1 MSRRFHRRMVSG
13 SAVAQCTR
21 GRAGSW
27 ILAAALGLVTVA
39 SDGRAQQA
47 PRPVALPQP
56 GLVITKSTRF
66 KPGTYR
72 LPSQAHDDSAILVV
86 RGDSITVDLSGVV
99 LEGMA
104 PASDP
109 DLANGV
115 AIRVEGGRN
124 IRIIGGRVR
133 GYKIGILARGTR
145 GLEIRGSDLS
155 HNWKP
160 RLFSLVEHESL
171 VDWLSFHNNEGN
183 EWLRF
188 GAAIYLDNVSGGLIQ
203 GNTVTQG
210 MNALLMNR
218 VDHVTVRDNNF
229 SFNSGLGIGMYRST
243 DNTIVRNVVDFNVRG
258 YSHGFYRRGQDS
270 AGILIYE
277 QSSNNVVAF
286 NSATHGGDGLFL
298 WAGNYTMNTGQG
310 GANDNVFYANDFSFA
325 PANGMEA
332 TFSRNTFIANIAE
345 GNDYGLWGG
354 YSFDSRIVANCF
366 ANNRY
371 GIAIEHGQ
379 QNSIVGNRFIGDST
393 AIRLWGDS
401 IQPSDWGYPKHRDTR
416 SRDYV
421 IARNSFEGTPRKF
434 QLANSSGVR
443 ISDSIG
449 NDQTRSDSHPA
460 VGSLS
465 PISHLPSGC
474 SGIPAVPADHADLIP
489 ALPNVRLEIPR
500 QSRRHRSAIVV
511 DEWGPY
517 DYRSPKLWPI
527 DSTHAV
533 PLRLAVLGPPGA
545 WTVADRRG
553 VDLSASS
560 GRIGDTIR
568 VTPRP
573 DSIGN
578 WEVVM
583 EYRGAA
589 TTSSRGER
597 GVAGEAV
604 RFSYGQFEP
613 PITWQFGAWAWA
625 DSLDPRRDGNW
636 ERLIRGPRLL
646 ELTVPRLDFMWY
658 RPTLRELPQSRYA
671 FEASGTVTLA
681 AGEYTLRT
689 ISDDGIRVWV
699 DGRLVIDNWD
709 LHGSE
714 IDYASLAGGR
724 HELKVRYFQIEGWA
738 ELRLDILRGVQRSSG
753 SPGPH

>member
-1 MSRRFHRRMVSG
+1 M
-13 SAVAQCTR
+13 AVAFLCAVPGQAA
-21 GRAGSW
+21 GAQAQQRAVQ
-27 ILAAALGLVTVA
+27 LAAP
-39 SDGRAQQA
+39 QA
-47 PRPVALPQP
+47 
-56 GLVITKSTRF
+56 GMVISRSTRLR
-66 KPGTYR
+66 PGTYR
-72 LPSQAHDDSAILVV
+72 LPAPGHPDSALIIV
-86 RGDSITVDLSGVV
+86 RGDSLTLDLTGVV
-99 LEGMA
+99 LEGTP

-109 DLANGV
+109 DQASGV
-115 AIRVEGGRN
+115 AIRVEGGQN
-124 IRIIGGRVR
+124 VRIVGARIR

-145 GLEIRGSDLS
+145 SIEIRASDLS

-188 GAAIYLDNVSGGLIQ
+188 GAAIYLDNVSGGLVQ
-203 GNTVTQG
+203 ENTVTQG

-229 SFNSGLGIGMYRST
+229 SFNSGLGIGLYRSS
-243 DNTIVRNVVDFNVRG
+243 DNLIVRNSVDFNIRG

-270 AGILIYE
+270 AGILLYE
-277 QSSNNVVAF
+277 QSNNNVVAL

-332 TFSRNTFIANIAE
+332 TFSRNTFVANIAE

-379 QNSIVGNRFIGDST
+379 QNSIIGNSFIGDST

-416 SRDYV
+416 SRDYL
-421 IARNSFEGTPRKF
+421 IERNRYESVPRKF
-434 QLANSSGVR
+434 QLANSLGVR
-443 ISDSIG
+443 INDS
-449 NDQTRSDSHPA
+449 SA
-460 VGSLS
+460 VGPPSSGSSHIPS
-465 PISHLPSGC
+465 PTSSKCNSIPS
-474 SGIPAVPADHADLIP
+474 VPRDQAHLIP
-489 ALPNVRLEIPR
+489 ELPPVPHAIPR
-500 QSRRHRSAIVV
+500 QAVPRRRRSAIIV

-517 DYRSPKLWPI
+517 DYQHPKLWPV
-527 DSTHAV
+527 DSTRAV
-533 PLRLAVLGPPGA
+533 PLRLAVLGPPGS
-545 WTVADRRG
+545 WTLASRSG
-553 VDLSASS
+553 VRDISASS
-560 GRIGDTIR
+560 GRIGDTIL
-568 VTPRP
+568 VTPHP
-573 DSIGN
+573 DSSGTWDI
-578 WEVVM
+578 VM
-583 EYRGAA
+583 EYRGTA
-589 TTSSRGER
+589 TTTAR
-597 GVAGEAV
+597 GVRAAAGAPV
-604 RFSYGQFEP
+604 RFSYARFEP
-613 PITWQFGAWAWA
+613 AVAWHVKAWAWP

-636 ERLIRGPRLL
+636 QRLTSASLL
-646 ELTVPRLDFMWY
+646 FDRTWPRLDIMWY
-658 RPTLRELPQSRYA
+658 RPTIRELPQARFA
-671 FEASGTVTLA
+671 FEATGTVTL
-681 AGEYTLRT
+681 GPGDFTLRT

-714 IDYASLAGGR
+714 IDYAPLTGGT
-724 HELKVRYFQIEGWA
+724 HEIRVQYFQIEGWA
-738 ELRLDILRGVQRSSG
+738 ELRLDILRGVQRSPG

>member
-1 MSRRFHRRMVSG
+1 MLLLLLTPIGSRLG
-13 SAVAQCTR
+13 AQTPR
-21 GRAGSW
+21 QATQLVQPAAGM
-27 ILAAALGLVTVA
+27 
-39 SDGRAQQA
+39 
-47 PRPVALPQP
+47 
-56 GLVITKSTRF
+56 VITKSTRF
-66 KPGTYR
+66 RPGTYR
-72 LPSQAHDDSAILVV
+72 LTAGVDSAIIVV
-86 RGDSITVDLSGVV
+86 RGDSITVDLTGVV
-99 LEGMA
+99 LEGSA
-104 PASDP
+104 PTSDP
-109 DLANGV
+109 DQGAGV
-115 AIRVEGGRN
+115 AIRVDGGRN
-124 IRIIGGRVR
+124 VRIVGARIR
-133 GYKIGILARGTR
+133 GYKVGILARGTR
-145 GLEIRGSDLS
+145 GIEIRNSDLS

-188 GAAIYLDNVSGGLIQ
+188 GAAIYLDNVSGGSIQ

-229 SFNSGLGIGMYRST
+229 SYNSGLGIGLYRSS
-243 DNTIVRNVVDFNVRG
+243 DNLIVRNSVDFNIRG

-270 AGILIYE
+270 AGILLYE
-277 QSSNNVVAF
+277 QSNNNVVAL

-332 TFSRNTFIANIAE
+332 TFSRNTFVANIAE

-379 QNSIVGNRFIGDST
+379 QNSVIGNRFRGDST

-416 SRDYV
+416 SRDYL
-421 IARNSFEGTPRKF
+421 IERNAYVGVPRKF

-443 ISDSIG
+443 ISDSSGTSSANPPVPGSAHIPPPTSG
-449 NDQTRSDSHPA
+449 SCND
-460 VGSLS
+460 
-465 PISHLPSGC
+465 
-474 SGIPAVPADHADLIP
+474 IPAVPADQTHLIP
-489 ALPNVRLEIPR
+489 ALPAVPRQIPR
-500 QSRRHRSAIVV
+500 PTVQRRHRSAIIV

-517 DYRSPKLWPI
+517 DYQYPRLWPAG
-527 DSTHAV
+527 DSTRAV
-533 PLRLAVLGPPGA
+533 PLRLAVHGPPGT
-545 WTVADRRG
+545 WTLVSRSGIQDI
-553 VDLSASS
+553 STSS

-573 DSIGN
+573 DSSGT
-578 WEVVM
+578 WEIVM

-589 TTSSRGER
+589 TTSPR
-597 GVAGEAV
+597 GVRTAAGVPV
-604 RFSYGQFEP
+604 RFSYGHYEP
-613 PITWQFGAWAWA
+613 PIAWQVKAWAWP

-636 ERLIRGPRLL
+636 QRLTSAPLLFER
-646 ELTVPRLDFMWY
+646 TWPRLDIMWY
-658 RPTLRELPQSRYA
+658 RPTIRELPQARFA
-671 FEASGTVTLA
+671 FEATGTVTLPS
-681 AGEYTLRT
+681 GDYTLRA

-714 IDYASLAGGR
+714 IDYAPLTGGR
-724 HELKVRYFQIEGWA
+724 HELRVQYFQIEGWA
-738 ELRLDILRGVQRSSG
+738 ELRLDVLRGTQRSPG

>member
-1 MSRRFHRRMVSG
+1 M
-13 SAVAQCTR
+13 
-21 GRAGSW
+21 
-27 ILAAALGLVTVA
+27 
-39 SDGRAQQA
+39 
-47 PRPVALPQP
+47 
-56 GLVITKSTRF
+56 VITTSTRLR
-66 KPGTYR
+66 PGTYR
-72 LPSQAHDDSAILVV
+72 LPAPTHPDSAVIVV
-86 RGDSITVDLSGVV
+86 RGDSITLDLTGVV
-99 LEGMA
+99 LEGM
-104 PASDP
+104 PPTSDP
-109 DLANGV
+109 DQATGV

-124 IRIIGGRVR
+124 VRIVGARVR
-133 GYKIGILARGTR
+133 GYKIGIIARGTR

-160 RLFSLVEHESL
+160 RLFSLIEHESL
-171 VDWLSFHNNEGN
+171 VDWLSFHNNEAN

-188 GAAIYLDNVSGGLIQ
+188 GAAIYLDNVSGGILH

-229 SFNSGLGIGMYRST
+229 SYNSGLGIGLYRSS
-243 DNTIVRNVVDFNVRG
+243 DNLIVRNSVDFNIRG

-270 AGILIYE
+270 AGILLYE
-277 QSSNNVVAF
+277 QSNNNVVAL

-332 TFSRNTFIANIAE
+332 TFSRNTFVANIAE

-379 QNSIVGNRFIGDST
+379 QNSIIGNRFIGDST

-416 SRDYV
+416 SRDYL
-421 IARNSFEGTPRKF
+421 IERNSYESVPRKF

-443 ISDSIG
+443 ISDSASVNPSASG
-449 NDQTRSDSHPA
+449 SSHIP
-460 VGSLS
+460 SLS
-465 PISHLPSGC
+465 SAPC
-474 SGIPAVPADHADLIP
+474 SAIPTVPADQAYLIP
-489 ALPNVRLEIPR
+489 ELPGVPHEIPR
-500 QSRRHRSAIVV
+500 QAVPRRTRSAIVV

-517 DYRSPKLWPI
+517 DYRFPRLWPAG
-527 DSTHAV
+527 DSTRAT
-533 PLRLAVLGPPGA
+533 PLRLAVLGPPGT
-545 WTVADRRG
+545 WTLVSRKG
-553 VDLSASS
+553 VQEISASS
-560 GRIGDTIR
+560 GKIGDTIR

-573 DSIGN
+573 DSASS

-583 EYRGAA
+583 EYRGAE
-589 TTSSRGER
+589 TVTSK
-597 GVAGEAV
+597 GVRSAAGTPV
-604 RFSYGQFEP
+604 RFSYSRDEP
-613 PITWQFGAWAWA
+613 SIAWQVRAWAWP

-636 ERLIRGPRLL
+636 QRLTSTATLFDR
-646 ELTVPRLDFMWY
+646 TWPRLDIMWY
-658 RPTLRELPQSRYA
+658 RPTIRELPQARFA
-671 FEASGTVTLA
+671 FEASGTVNLP
-681 AGEYTLRT
+681 AGDYTMRT
-689 ISDDGIRVWV
+689 ISDDGIRVWI
-699 DGRLVIDNWD
+699 DGKLVIDNWD

-714 IDYASLAGGR
+714 IDYASLTGGS
-724 HELKVRYFQIEGWA
+724 HELRVQYFQIEGWA
-738 ELRLDILRGVQRSSG
+738 ELRLDIVRGVQRSPG

>member
-1 MSRRFHRRMVSG
+1 M
-13 SAVAQCTR
+13 AAIAQCTQR
-21 GRAGSW
+21 YARAG
-27 ILAAALGLVTVA
+27 IAATALLLLSMTGTAEAQGRGPGPTLVQPSAGMVVA
-39 SDGRAQQA
+39 R
-47 PRPVALPQP
+47 
-56 GLVITKSTRF
+56 STRF
-66 KPGTYR
+66 RPGTYR
-72 LPSQAHDDSAILVV
+72 LPAGSDSAILVV
-86 RGDSITVDLSGVV
+86 RGDGITLDLTGVV

-104 PASDP
+104 PTADP
-109 DLANGV
+109 DQAAGV

-124 IRIIGGRVR
+124 IRIVGARIR
-133 GYKIGILARGTR
+133 GYKVGILARATR

-171 VDWLSFHNNEGN
+171 LDWLSFHNNEAN
-183 EWLRF
+183 EWMRF

-203 GNTVTQG
+203 GNRVTQG

-229 SFNSGLGIGMYRST
+229 SYNSGLGIGLYRSS
-243 DNTIVRNVVDFNVRG
+243 DNLIVRNSVDFNIRG

-270 AGILIYE
+270 AGILLYE
-277 QSSNNVVAF
+277 QSNNNVVAL
-286 NSATHGGDGLFL
+286 NSATHSGDGLFL

-332 TFSRNTFIANIAE
+332 TFSRNTFVANIAE

-354 YSFDSRIVANCF
+354 YSFASRIVANCF

-379 QNSIVGNRFIGDST
+379 QNSVIANRFIGDST

-416 SRDYV
+416 SRDYL
-421 IARNSFEGTPRKF
+421 IDRNEYVGVPRKF

-443 ISDSIG
+443 INDSTPTQG
-449 NDQTRSDSHPA
+449 DRANPPASGSSHIPRPT
-460 VGSLS
+460 SS
-465 PISHLPSGC
+465 KC
-474 SGIPAVPADHADLIP
+474 TGIPQVPPDQAHVIP
-489 ALPNVRLEIPR
+489 ALAGVPHEIPR
-500 QSRRHRSAIVV
+500 QAFPRRHRNAIIV

-517 DYRSPKLWPI
+517 DYQYPRLWPAG
-527 DSTHAV
+527 DSTRAV
-533 PLRLAVLGPPGA
+533 PLRLAVHGPPGA
-545 WTVADRRG
+545 WTLVGRKG
-553 VDLSASS
+553 VQEISASS
-560 GRIGDTIR
+560 GRTGDTIR
-568 VTPRP
+568 VTPRA
-573 DSIGN
+573 DSSGT

-589 TTSSRGER
+589 STDARGHR
-597 GVAGEAV
+597 TPAGTPV
-604 RFSYGQFEP
+604 RFSYSRYEP
-613 PITWQFGAWAWA
+613 AVAWQVKAWAWP

-636 ERLIRGPRLL
+636 QRLTSTPLLFERAW
-646 ELTVPRLDFMWY
+646 PRLDIMWY
-658 RPTLRELPQSRYA
+658 RPTIRELPQARFA
-671 FEASGTVTLA
+671 FDAIGVVDLP
-681 AGEYTLRT
+681 AGDYTIRT

-699 DGRLVIDNWD
+699 DGKLVIDNWD

-714 IDYASLAGGR
+714 IDYALLTGGR
-724 HELKVRYFQIEGWA
+724 HEIRVQYFQIEGWA
-738 ELRLDILRGVQRSSG
+738 ELRLDILRGVQRSPG

>member
-1 MSRRFHRRMVSG
+1 MVPSLLLALALSG
-13 SAVAQCTR
+13 GRLDAQAR
-21 GRAGSW
+21 G
-27 ILAAALGLVTVA
+27 LAAPLV
-39 SDGRAQQA
+39 A
-47 PRPVALPQP
+47 PST
-56 GLVITKSTRF
+56 GMVITKSTRF
-66 KPGTYR
+66 RPGTYR
-72 LPSQAHDDSAILVV
+72 LGPGVDSAVLVV
-86 RGDSITVDLSGVV
+86 RGDSITVDLTGVV
-99 LEGMA
+99 LEGS
-104 PASDP
+104 PPPSDP
-109 DLANGV
+109 DQGAGV

-124 IRIIGGRVR
+124 VRIVGARIR
-133 GYKIGILARGTR
+133 GYKVGILARGTR
-145 GLEIRGSDLS
+145 GIEIRDSDLS

-160 RLFSLVEHESL
+160 RLFSLIEHESL
-171 VDWLSFHNNEGN
+171 VVWLSFHNNEGN

-188 GAAIYLDNVSGGLIQ
+188 GAAIYLDNVSSGLIQ
-203 GNTVTQG
+203 GITVTQG

-218 VDHVTVRDNNF
+218 VDHLSVRDNNF
-229 SFNSGLGIGMYRST
+229 SYNSGLGIGLYRSS
-243 DNTIVRNVVDFNVRG
+243 DNLIVRNSVDFNIRG

-270 AGILIYE
+270 AGILLYE
-277 QSSNNVVAF
+277 QSNNNIVAL

-332 TFSRNTFIANIAE
+332 TFSRNTFVANIAE

-379 QNSIVGNRFIGDST
+379 QNSVIANRFIGDST

-416 SRDYV
+416 SRDYL
-421 IARNSFEGTPRKF
+421 IDRNAYVGVPRKF
-434 QLANSSGVR
+434 QLNNSSGVR
-443 ISDSIG
+443 INDS
-449 NDQTRSDSHPA
+449 SA
-460 VGSLS
+460 VHTS
-465 PISHLPSGC
+465 PISSLPSGC
-474 SGIPAVPADHADLIP
+474 SGIPEVPRDQMDLIP
-489 ALPNVRLEIPR
+489 SLPNVPREIPK
-500 QSRRHRSAIVV
+500 QAIPRRHRSAIIV

-517 DYRSPKLWPI
+517 DYQYPRLWPAG
-527 DSTHAV
+527 DSTRAV
-533 PLRLAVLGPPGA
+533 PLRLAVHGPPGT
-545 WTVADRRG
+545 WSLVSKSG
-553 VDLSASS
+553 VQDISASS

-573 DSIGN
+573 DSSGT

-589 TTSSRGER
+589 TVSSRGVR
-597 GVAGEAV
+597 TAAGVPV
-604 RFSYGQFEP
+604 RFSYGRDEP
-613 PITWQFGAWAWA
+613 SIAWQVKAWAWP
-625 DSLDPRRDGNW
+625 DSLDPRREGNW
-636 ERLIRGPRLL
+636 QRLTSAPLLFER
-646 ELTVPRLDFMWY
+646 TWPRLDIMWY
-658 RPTLRELPQSRYA
+658 RPTIRELPQARFA
-671 FEASGTVTLA
+671 FEATGTLTLP
-681 AGEYTLRT
+681 AGEFTLRT

-714 IDYASLAGGR
+714 IDYAPLTGGR
-724 HELKVRYFQIEGWA
+724 HELRVQYFQIEGWA
-738 ELRLDILRGVQRSSG
+738 ELRLDVLRGIHRSTG

>member
-1 MSRRFHRRMVSG
+1 MQLP
-13 SAVAQCTR
+13 AVQ
-21 GRAGSW
+21 AGM
-27 ILAAALGLVTVA
+27 
-39 SDGRAQQA
+39 
-47 PRPVALPQP
+47 
-56 GLVITKSTRF
+56 VITRSTRLR
-66 KPGTYR
+66 PGTYS
-72 LPSQAHDDSAILVV
+72 LPAPGHPDSALIIV
-86 RGDSITVDLSGVV
+86 RGDSLTLDLTGVV
-99 LEGMA
+99 LEGM
-104 PASDP
+104 PPLSDP
-109 DLANGV
+109 DQASGI

-124 IRIIGGRVR
+124 VRIVGARIR
-133 GYKIGILARGTR
+133 GYKIGIFARGTR

-188 GAAIYLDNVSGGLIQ
+188 GAAIYLDNVSGGLVQ

-218 VDHVTVRDNNF
+218 VDHVTVRDNNL
-229 SFNSGLGIGMYRST
+229 SFNSGLGIGLYRSS
-243 DNTIVRNVVDFNVRG
+243 DNLIVRNAVDFNIRG

-270 AGILIYE
+270 AGILLYE
-277 QSSNNVVAF
+277 QSNNNVVAL

-332 TFSRNTFIANIAE
+332 TFSRNTFLANIAE

-379 QNSIVGNRFIGDST
+379 QNSIIGNSFLGDST

-416 SRDYV
+416 SRDYL
-421 IARNSFEGTPRKF
+421 IQRNRYESVPRKF
-434 QLANSSGVR
+434 QLANSLGVR
-443 ISDSIG
+443 INESSAVNPSASGSSHIPSPTSSKCNSIPSVPR
-449 NDQTRSDSHPA
+449 DQAH
-460 VGSLS
+460 
-465 PISHLPSGC
+465 
-474 SGIPAVPADHADLIP
+474 LIP
-489 ALPNVRLEIPR
+489 ELPPGPHEIPR
-500 QSRRHRSAIVV
+500 PAIQRRRRSAIIV

-517 DYRSPKLWPI
+517 DYQHPKLWPV
-527 DSTHAV
+527 DSTRAV
-533 PLRLAVLGPPGA
+533 PLRLAVLGPPGS
-545 WTVADRRG
+545 WTLVSRSG
-553 VDLSASS
+553 VRDISASS
-560 GRIGDTIR
+560 GTMGDTIQ
-568 VTPRP
+568 VTPHT
-573 DSIGN
+573 DSSGT
-578 WEVVM
+578 WDVVM

-589 TTSSRGER
+589 TTSAR
-597 GVAGEAV
+597 GVRAPAGVPV
-604 RFSYGQFEP
+604 RFVYSRFEP
-613 PITWQFGAWAWA
+613 AVAWQVRAWAWP

-636 ERLIRGPRLL
+636 QRLTSAPLL
-646 ELTVPRLDFMWY
+646 FDRTWPRLDIMWY
-658 RPTLRELPQSRYA
+658 RPTIRELPQARFA
-671 FEASGTVTLA
+671 FEATGTVTL
-681 AGEYTLRT
+681 GPGDFTLRT

-714 IDYASLAGGR
+714 IDYAPLTGGT
-724 HELKVRYFQIEGWA
+724 HEIRVQYFQIEGWA
-738 ELRLDILRGVQRSSG
+738 ELRLDLLRGVQRSPG

>member
-1 MSRRFHRRMVSG
+1 ML
-13 SAVAQCTR
+13 Q
-21 GRAGSW
+21 
-27 ILAAALGLVTVA
+27 AALFTLTISAARLEAQPA
-39 SDGRAQQA
+39 SQARALTA
-47 PRPVALPQP
+47 PSAGMV
-56 GLVITKSTRF
+56 VTKSTRF
-66 KPGTYR
+66 RPGTYR
-72 LPSQAHDDSAILVV
+72 LPASGDSAVLTV
-86 RGDSITVDLSGVV
+86 RGDSITLDLTGVV
-99 LEGMA
+99 LEGNA
-104 PASDP
+104 PTADP
-109 DLANGV
+109 DQSAGV
-115 AIRVEGGRN
+115 AIRIEGGRN
-124 IRIIGGRVR
+124 IRVVGARIR
-133 GYKIGILARGTR
+133 GYKIGILARATR
-145 GLEIRGSDLS
+145 GVEIQNSNLS

-188 GAAIYLDNVSGGLIQ
+188 GAAIYLDNVSGGLVQ

-229 SFNSGLGIGMYRST
+229 SYNSGLGVGLYRSS
-243 DNTIVRNVVDFNVRG
+243 DNLIVRNSIDFNIRG

-270 AGILIYE
+270 AGILLYE
-277 QSSNNVVAF
+277 QSNNNIVAL

-332 TFSRNTFIANIAE
+332 TFSRNTFVANIAE

-379 QNSIVGNRFIGDST
+379 QNSVVANRFLGDST

-416 SRDYV
+416 SRDYL
-421 IARNSFEGTPRKF
+421 IDRNVYVGVPRKF
-434 QLANSSGVR
+434 QLANSSGVM
-443 ISDSIG
+443 ISDSAP
-449 NDQTRSDSHPA
+449 SAHPQA
-460 VGSLS
+460 SGSS
-465 PISHLPSGC
+465 PIPPPTSGPCNAIPS
-474 SGIPAVPADHADLIP
+474 VPLDQAYLVP
-489 ALPNVRLEIPR
+489 ALPGIPNEIPK
-500 QSRRHRSAIVV
+500 QPVPRRRRSAIIV

-517 DYRSPKLWPI
+517 DYLYPKLWPA
-527 DSTHAV
+527 DSTRAV
-533 PLRLAVLGPPGA
+533 PLKLVVHGPPGA
-545 WTVADRRG
+545 WSLLSRAG
-553 VDLSASS
+553 VQDISASS
-560 GRIGDTIR
+560 GRTGDTVR
-568 VTPRP
+568 VTPWP
-573 DSIGN
+573 DSSGR

-583 EYRGAA
+583 EYRGTA
-589 TTSSRGER
+589 TTGARGER
-597 GVAGEAV
+597 TAAGVPV
-604 RFSYGQFEP
+604 RFSYAHYEP
-613 PITWQFGAWAWA
+613 PIAWQVKAWAWP
-625 DSLDPRRDGNW
+625 DSLDPQREGNW
-636 ERLIRGPRLL
+636 QRLTSAPLLFER
-646 ELTVPRLDFMWY
+646 TWPRLDIMWY
-658 RPTLRELPQSRYA
+658 RPTIRELPQARFA
-671 FEASGTVTLA
+671 FDATGTVNLP
-681 AGEYTLRT
+681 AGDYTLRS

-714 IDYASLAGGR
+714 IDYAPLAGGR
-724 HELKVRYFQIEGWA
+724 HDIRVQYFQIDGWA
-738 ELRLDILRGVQRSSG
+738 ELRLDVLRGVQRSPG

>member
-1 MSRRFHRRMVSG
+1 MTG
-13 SAVAQCTR
+13 SS
-21 GRAGSW
+21 AG
-27 ILAAALGLVTVA
+27 LG
-39 SDGRAQQA
+39 QQA
-47 PRPVALPQP
+47 TQAAVSVQP
-56 GLVITKSTRF
+56 GLVITQSTRF

-72 LPSQAHDDSAILVV
+72 LTAPSHNDSAVLVV
-86 RGDSITVDLSGVV
+86 RGDNITIDLTGVV

-109 DLANGV
+109 DLASGV

-124 IRIIGGRVR
+124 IRIVGGRIR
-133 GYKIGILARGTR
+133 GYKVGILARGTR
-145 GLEIRGSDLS
+145 GLQIRGSDLS
-155 HNWKP
+155 YNWKP

-218 VDHVTVRDNNF
+218 VDHVTVLDNNF

-243 DNTIVRNVVDFNVRG
+243 DNTVVRNVVDFNVRG

-270 AGILIYE
+270 AGILMYE

-332 TFSRNTFIANIAE
+332 TFSRNTFVANIAE

-366 ANNRY
+366 ANNRF

-379 QNSIVGNRFIGDST
+379 QNTIAGNRFIADST
-393 AIRLWGDS
+393 GIRLWGDS

-416 SRDYV
+416 SRDYL
-421 IARNSFEGTPRKF
+421 IERNSFEGTPRKF
-434 QLANSSGVR
+434 QLSNSSGVR
-443 ISDSIG
+443 ID
-449 NDQTRSDSHPA
+449 TV
-460 VGSLS
+460 VGSSSEIRLPPSAIRS
-465 PISHLPSGC
+465 PSSGC
-474 SGIPAVPADHADLIP
+474 TGIPQVPADQADLVP
-489 ALPNVRLEIPR
+489 SLPGVTHELPR
-500 QSRRHRSAIVV
+500 QPVRKRTRSAIIV

-517 DYRSPKLWPI
+517 DYQYPKLWPA

-533 PLRLAVLGPPGA
+533 PLRLVVHGPPGT
-545 WTVADRRG
+545 WKLVSRSG
-553 VDLSASS
+553 VQDLSASS

-573 DSIGN
+573 DSPGQ
-578 WEVVM
+578 WELVM
-583 EYRGAA
+583 EYIGAA
-589 TTSSRGER
+589 TTTSRGER
-597 GVAGEAV
+597 KPAAAPV
-604 RFSYGQFEP
+604 RFSYSRDEP
-613 PITWQFGAWAWA
+613 PISWQLRAWAWP
-625 DSLDPRRDGNW
+625 DSLDPRTDGHWQRLTNASRLF
-636 ERLIRGPRLL
+636 ER
-646 ELTVPRLDFMWY
+646 TVPRLDYMWY
-658 RPTLRELPQSRYA
+658 RPTIRELPQARYA
-671 FEASGTVTLA
+671 FEATGSVQLA
-681 AGEYTLRT
+681 PGEYTLRT

-714 IDYASLAGGR
+714 IDYAALTGGA
-724 HELKVRYFQIEGWA
+724 HELRVQYFQIDGWA
-738 ELRLDILRGVQRSSG
+738 ELRLDILRGVQRSPG

>member
-1 MSRRFHRRMVSG
+1 M
-13 SAVAQCTR
+13 
-21 GRAGSW
+21 
-27 ILAAALGLVTVA
+27 
-39 SDGRAQQA
+39 
-47 PRPVALPQP
+47 
-56 GLVITKSTRF
+56 
-66 KPGTYR
+66 
-72 LPSQAHDDSAILVV
+72 V
-86 RGDSITVDLSGVV
+86 RGDSVTVDLSGVV
-99 LEGMA
+99 LEGMS
-104 PASDP
+104 PTSDP
-109 DLANGV
+109 DMAKGV

-124 IRIIGGRVR
+124 IRIVGVRVR
-133 GYKIGILARGTR
+133 GYKVGILVRGTR
-145 GLEIRGSDLS
+145 GVEIRGSDLS

-171 VDWLSFHNNEGN
+171 ADWLSFHNNESN
-183 EWLRF
+183 EWLRL
-188 GAAIYLDNVSGGLIQ
+188 GAAIYLDNVSGGLIA
-203 GNTVTQG
+203 GNKVTQG

-229 SFNSGLGIGMYRST
+229 SFNSGLGIGMYRAS

-270 AGILIYE
+270 AGILMYE

-325 PANGMEA
+325 PANGIEA

-379 QNSIVGNRFIGDST
+379 QNTIVGNRFIGDST

-416 SRDYV
+416 SRDYL
-421 IARNSFEGTPRKF
+421 IERNSFEATPRKF

-443 ISDSIG
+443 ITDSVSTPLKPAPNPSVSG
-449 NDQTRSDSHPA
+449 SSHIPHPTSACGA
-460 VGSLS
+460 V
-465 PISHLPSGC
+465 PT
-474 SGIPAVPADHADLIP
+474 IPADQADLIP
-489 ALPNVRLEIPR
+489 FLPGVPREIPR
-500 QSRRHRSAIVV
+500 SAIQRRYRSAIIV

-517 DYRSPKLWPI
+517 DYQYPKLWPI
-527 DSTHAV
+527 DSTHAF
-533 PLRLAVLGPPGA
+533 PLRLAILGPPGT
-545 WTVADRRG
+545 WSVAENRQGIDVSR
-553 VDLSASS
+553 SS
-560 GRIGDTIR
+560 GRVGDTIR
-568 VTPRP
+568 VTPAP
-573 DSIGN
+573 SGP
-578 WEVVM
+578 WELTL

-589 TTSSRGER
+589 TTSPRGER
-597 GVAGEAV
+597 NAANVPV
-604 RFSYGQFEP
+604 RFSYGRFEP
-613 PITWQFGAWAWA
+613 PVAWQLSAWSWP
-625 DSLDPRRDGNW
+625 DSLDPRKDGNW
-636 ERLIRGPRLL
+636 ERLTSGSRLF
-646 ELTVPRLDFMWY
+646 ERTVPRLDYMWY
-658 RPTLRELPQSRYA
+658 RPTIRELPQSRYA
-671 FEASGTVTLA
+671 LEASGKLTLA
-681 AGEYTLRT
+681 KGEYTLRT

-714 IDYASLAGGR
+714 VDYAPLTGGA
-724 HELKVRYFQIEGWA
+724 HELKVQYFQIDGWA
-738 ELRLDILRGVQRSSG
+738 ELRLDILRGVQRSPG